1 MKFFISFLL
10 FFGLINCSA
19 QTFSFSIS
27 TDTAYCNAQNNVN
40 HCYSYIGNDNPE
52 LLEID
57 VIRLEQLSLENWG
70 SAMCADT
77 VCYYAIID
85 SIRIN
90 IAPNSNIEFR
100 PGFILINDTTSE
112 VAHVTYLIQ
121 DANDSTS
128 QLFFDTYA
136 INSENITSNNNLYID
151 EQILVYPNPTSN
163 QLIIETEL
171 GINSIQLINVDGR
184 ILSEWK
190 DLNNINLIDFQDGIY
205 LLKIN
210 TELGVTF
217 QRIVKI

>member
-27 TDTAYCNAQNNVN
+27 TDTTYCSAQNSIN